1 MPRTM
6 SLKSIQAQ
14 IQALEAKAEKLKQ
27 AEKPGIKQLRALVA
41 KYKLKPADIDMV
53 LKKGGAN
60 LNGKGPA
67 KGSKLEPKYWNP
79 KDKSETWAGRGLKP
93 KWLVGMIKQGKKLE
107 DFAL

>member
-6 SLKSIQAQ
+6 SLKSIQTQ

-27 AEKPGIKQLRALVA
+27 ADKPGMKQLKALVV
-41 KYKLKPADIDMV
+41 KYKLKPADLDLV
-53 LKKGGAN
+53 LKNGGAN
-60 LNGKGPA
+60 LNGRGPLR
-67 KGSKLEPKYWNP
+67 GTKLKPKYRNP
-79 KDKSETWAGRGLKP
+79 KNKAETWAGRGLKP